1 MHLNKKIVVLY
12 RVVMLDVL
20 FSFLKTIFRHTLY
33 LMYVLCLHYS
43 FPKNDVVQLKISSK
57 TLEKNFFSFDF
68 FFSTHPV

>member
-12 RVVMLDVL
+12 RVVMLDFL

-43 FPKNDVVQLKISSK
+43 FTKNDVVQLKISSK
-57 TLEKNFFSFDF
+57 TLEKNSFSFDF
-68 FFSTHPV
+68 FFSTYPV